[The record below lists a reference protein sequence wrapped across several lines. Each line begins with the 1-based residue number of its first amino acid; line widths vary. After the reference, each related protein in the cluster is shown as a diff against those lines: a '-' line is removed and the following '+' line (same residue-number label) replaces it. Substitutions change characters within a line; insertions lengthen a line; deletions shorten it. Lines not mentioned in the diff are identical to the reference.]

1 MALGLQ
7 LLGKVRRGPE
17 TGGGDL
23 VLYRAESWL
32 FMSPLKC
39 SNFFSVSSLKEPPAG
54 WALGRQFGKPEVLPG
69 PTLELLAWGEG
80 GGPGATALH
89 QVACWGHLSVTP
101 PGQRQWQPGA
111 GRP

>member
-54 WALGRQFGKPEVLPG
+54 WALGRQNLANQRCCLAPHWSCWPGKR
-69 PTLELLAWGEG
+69 

-101 PGQRQWQPGA
+101 PGQQQWQPGA
-111 GRP
+111 SRP